1 MRACDVAR
9 RRVFLRTS
17 RFMPDQ
23 ISRIAAATEFTL
35 AGLGCVLLWAF
46 CLRPRLRREPP
57 ISTLQPVEASLPEFM
72 FFLLHVLGG
81 GFFGSVFASLVGK
94 PLGIDGERLI
104 ILSNGL
110 GQLGMLGGILLFAF
124 SFRRAAT
131 VARSGGPIRAF
142 STGIAT
148 FLIALPFVFLTGFL
162 WTALLEFCGLP
173 VEKQLAVEL
182 FGTTTAKPWLIAF
195 GAMAVV
201 LAPTVEELVFRAGF
215 FRYLR
220 TRIPRWAALVG
231 PACVFGALHN
241 NLASLAQ
248 LVVLGVIFSVAYE
261 RTGQI
266 GTAIVAHALFNLNM
280 VILLLSGVAV

>member
-1 MRACDVAR
+1 M
-9 RRVFLRTS
+9 
-17 RFMPDQ
+17 
-23 ISRIAAATEFTL
+23 EFTL
-35 AGLGCVLLWAF
+35 AGLGCVLLWAI
-46 CLRPRLRREPP
+46 CLRPRLHGERSAPAL
-57 ISTLQPVEASLPEFM
+57 SPVEASLPDFM

-81 GFFGSVFASLVGK
+81 GFFGSMFASLAGK
-94 PLGIDGERLI
+94 PLGIAGERLI
-104 ILSNGL
+104 IFSNGL
-110 GQLGMLGGILLFAF
+110 GQLGMLGGIFLFAF
-124 SFRRAAT
+124 SFRRQVTRAPG
-131 VARSGGPIRAF
+131 GGPVRALA
-142 STGIAT
+142 TGLAT
-148 FLIALPFVFLTGFL
+148 FLIALPFVFLTGVL
-162 WTALLEFCGLP
+162 WTGLLERCGLP

-182 FGTTTAKPWLIAF
+182 FGTTTSRPWLISF
-195 GAMAVV
+195 GVMAVV

-248 LVVLGVIFSVAYE
+248 LVVLGVIFSLAYE

-266 GTAIVAHALFNLNM
+266 GTPIVAHALFNLNM